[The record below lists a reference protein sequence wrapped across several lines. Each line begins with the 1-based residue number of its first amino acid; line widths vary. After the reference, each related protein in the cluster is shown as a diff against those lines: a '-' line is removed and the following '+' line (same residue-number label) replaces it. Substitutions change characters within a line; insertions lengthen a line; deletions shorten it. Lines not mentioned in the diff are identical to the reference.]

1 MHERACIYFQIRKW
15 AGHGKH
21 VLETFARGGAGPGGP
36 TDSGGPIDS
45 GGPTDSGGPRKPL
58 KVTARIEY
66 PGSPDEWRQDP
77 RLGAGETA
85 ASRGWQP
92 CRCNGFCQSKCP
104 GRSRHP
110 SYGGKEHVEC
120 PNPATSFKR
129 VRRWRRWRQRQRH
142 RFRGHSQRWW
152 SVMCV
157 GGASRTCVPG
167 PRVVQAG
174 HL

>member
-15 AGHGKH
+15 AGHGKR
-21 VLETFARGGAGPGGP
+21 VLETFARGGVGPGGAHRFR
-36 TDSGGPIDS
+36 GPHRFQ
-45 GGPTDSGGPRKPL
+45 GNHRFRVTPQPL
-58 KVTARIEY
+58 KVKSGIAY
-66 PGSPDEWRQDP
+66 SGSPDEWRQDP

-167 PRVVQAG
+167 PRVVPAG